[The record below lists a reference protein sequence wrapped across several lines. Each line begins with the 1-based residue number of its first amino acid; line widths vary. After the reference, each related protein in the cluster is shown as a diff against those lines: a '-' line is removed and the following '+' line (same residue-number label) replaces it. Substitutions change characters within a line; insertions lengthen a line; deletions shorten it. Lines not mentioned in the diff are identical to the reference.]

1 MSSTGFLK
9 DNMTLLIDSE
19 KLSEAVSRLAKEVNI
34 DYHGKELVLVAPLK
48 GSCLLVADLARQLSI
63 NHVWIDFVYLNAMSS
78 HGPIQVHKDISVNIA
93 DKYVLVVEEIID
105 TGRTLSFLLD
115 RLRQSHPASVKVLTL
130 LDKPAR
136 REIPLKPNYIG
147 LTIDDRY
154 VVGYGM
160 DSEEK
165 GRNYKGIYSFKM

>member
-1 MSSTGFLK
+1 MTQLK
-9 DNMTLLIDSE
+9 NNMTPLITKE
-19 KLSEAVSRLAKEVNI
+19 KVEEAVIRLAKEIEI

-48 GSCLLVADLARQLSI
+48 GSFIFMADLARHM
-63 NHVWIDFVYLNAMSS
+63 NHNSVVMDFVYLKSMKSGQA
-78 HGPIQVHKDISVNIA
+78 IEIKKDIETNITG
-93 DKYVLVVEEIID
+93 KHVLIIEEIID
-105 TGRTLSFLLD
+105 AGKTLSFLLK
-115 RLRQSHPASVKVLTL
+115 RLSANRPATLRVCTL

-136 REIPLKPNYIG
+136 REITLKPDYIG

-165 GRNYKGIYSFKM
+165 GRNYADIYTFSM

>member
-1 MSSTGFLK
+1 MSQLK
-9 DNMTLLIDSE
+9 DTMTPFITKE
-19 KLSEAVSRLAKEVNI
+19 EVNEAVLRLAKEIEI

-48 GSCLLVADLARQLSI
+48 GSFVFMSDLARNLNLKVI
-63 NHVWIDFVYLNAMSS
+63 MDYVYLKSIKS
-78 HGPIQVHKDISVNIA
+78 GQSVEIKKDIETNIT
-93 DKYVLVVEEIID
+93 DKHVLIVEEIID
-105 TGRTLSFLLD
+105 AGKTLDFLLK
-115 RLRQSHPASVKVLTL
+115 RLSANRPATLRVVSL

-136 REIPLKPNYIG
+136 REIPLKPDYVG

-165 GRNYKGIYSFKM
+165 GRNYSDIFTFSM